1 MLSTSETQSV
11 DLSFSAFIIIIIFT
25 LQCCIGFAIHQHA
38 STKGVHLFPIL
49 NPPPSSLPIPSQWSS
64 QCTSPKLPFFF
75 IFYFFPKL
83 PVSCIKPRLAIQFF
97 YDIIHV
103 LIWVHSNEV
112 DETGAYYTE
121 WSKPER
127 KTPTQYAAKSLQSCP
142 TLCDPIDS
150 RPPGSTI
157 PEILQAKILE
167 WIAISFSNAWKW
179 KVKLK
184 SLSHV

>member
-1 MLSTSETQSV
+1 MLYWFCHTST
-11 DLSFSAFIIIIIFT
+11 
-25 LQCCIGFAIHQHA
+25 CIHQGCTLVPH
-38 STKGVHLFPIL
+38 PE
-49 NPPPSSLPIPSQWSS
+49 PSSQFPPHTIPMVIPVHQP
-64 QCTSPKLPFFF
+64 QTSFFF
-75 IFYFFPKL
+75 NFFFFFPKL

-142 TLCDPIDS
+142 TLFDTIDS